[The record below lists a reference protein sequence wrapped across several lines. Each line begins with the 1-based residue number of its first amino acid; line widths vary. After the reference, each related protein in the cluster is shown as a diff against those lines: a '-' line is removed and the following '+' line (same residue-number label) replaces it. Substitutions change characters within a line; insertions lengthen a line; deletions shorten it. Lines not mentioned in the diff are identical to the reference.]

1 MSSAHV
7 TYSSHPSA
15 TSENEITALAAIYK
29 LCLER
34 SKVSKETTRPGSPA
48 DAKLRNVE
56 EVNNVEGQ
64 PS

>member
-1 MSSAHV
+1 MSSTHV

-15 TSENEITALAAIYK
+15 TSENEIAALAAVYK

-34 SKVSKETTRPGSPA
+34 SQVSKETTRPGRPA

-56 EVNNVEGQ
+56 EVSNVEGQ

>member
-15 TSENEITALAAIYK
+15 TSENEITALAAVYK
-29 LCLER
+29 LCLET
-34 SKVSKETTRPGSPA
+34 SQVSKETTRPDSPA
-48 DAKLRNVE
+48 DAKLSNVE
-56 EVNNVEGQ
+56 EVSNVEGQ